1 MSSTTFKLNRIL
13 ASLIDGLVML
23 ILLVAI
29 CIAPSINLI
38 KAIQNDNL
46 VNSDIIWLVF
56 SFVGSVLVWI
66 LYLSLTGLIFN
77 KATLGMKIM
86 KLSFMKTN
94 GTEITFLNIFVREF
108 VSVICIIF
116 SLGFSL
122 IIDPVS
128 LLCSESGRNF
138 YDIFSSLKVV
148 SLYDVE

>member
-56 SFVGSVLVWI
+56 SFVGSVLVWV

-86 KLSFMKTN
+86 KLSFVKTN
-94 GTEITFLNIFVREF
+94 GTEITFLNIFSREV
-108 VSVICIIF
+108 VSIICLIF

-122 IIDPVS
+122 IIDPIS
-128 LLCSESGRNF
+128 LLCSKSGRNF